1 MAADPVLKVPMV
13 PDSIFKNEA
22 NRLQILT
29 KTIKISLKIIR
40 QFISNTV
47 CQKHVLE
54 HLTVTGT
61 STVKCLTSI
70 KKVLGNSPWGVFETF
85 SVIY

>member
-22 NRLQILT
+22 DRIRIQQ
-29 KTIKISLKIIR
+29 KTIKNLTKKGKIIR
-40 QFISNTV
+40 QIISNTV

-54 HLTVTGT
+54 H
-61 STVKCLTSI
+61 
-70 KKVLGNSPWGVFETF
+70 
-85 SVIY
+85 